1 MNSSI
6 EFQMTLDPSTFSR
19 IQCLRL
25 CAKKYA
31 ERNHQCD
38 GDVSI
43 TALFLHTLDN
53 NYILIK
59 LKIDGYRY
67 NVNRSIFTS
76 VACNR
81 YQSEGYVDTMQSI
94 SFDLRRVRLTSGA
107 HNGIGFVCIVKSHC
121 DSYFNEGDL

>member
-6 EFQMTLDPSTFSR
+6 EFQMTLDPSTYSR

-31 ERNHQCD
+31 ARNHQRD
-38 GDVSI
+38 GDIPI

-53 NYILIK
+53 NYIPIK

-81 YQSEGYVDTMQSI
+81 YQSDGYIDTTQSI
-94 SFDLRRVRLTSGA
+94 SFDLRRVRLRSRA
-107 HNGIGFVCIVKSHC
+107 HNRIGFVGIVKSHC